1 MSSVREKSRMPALP
15 EDEQRKV
22 RDAAEDYQ
30 STVHAMLAFSAFVV
44 HDAKDQRP
52 NSHFGFGR
60 RMTTSGQNVVA
71 PSTTITPDIVAQKSE
86 SYGVVAEVKRSLPAD
101 RTKWSAHIGQ
111 L

>member
-1 MSSVREKSRMPALP
+1 MPELP

-44 HDAKDQRP
+44 HDATAQRP

-60 RMTTSGQNVVA
+60 RMTTSKANAVT
-71 PSTTITPDIVAQKSE
+71 PSGTVTPDIVAQ
-86 SYGVVAEVKRSLPAD
+86 
-101 RTKWSAHIGQ
+101 
-111 L
+111 